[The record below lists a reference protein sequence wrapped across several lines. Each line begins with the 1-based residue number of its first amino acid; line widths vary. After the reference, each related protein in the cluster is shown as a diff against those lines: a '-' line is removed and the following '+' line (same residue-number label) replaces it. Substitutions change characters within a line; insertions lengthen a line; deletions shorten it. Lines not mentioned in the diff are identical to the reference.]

1 MSVAL
6 AARGGAGPI
15 GRRVAKV
22 RAVRLHGVLREAV
35 SVVASERRDGLRIGP
50 VAASAHRVPQPA
62 TALSVGRDALKT
74 APVAASAHRDGSRIA
89 QVVVSADLVPRPAS
103 AASVARDVL
112 KTAQVAASAHR
123 DGSRIVRVVASAG
136 LAPRPATAASAHRD
150 ASKIVR
156 VAVTAHPDAL
166 TIAQVVVSEGLV
178 PRPAT
183 ALSVG
188 RAASKT
194 APAAST
200 EPLAAQAR
208 NAPPVVSETAP
219 SARPAASTATPTAA
233 PRANSVETVHRAA
246 TAASAGHLLDHAPE
260 QAVLRKPVRA
270 ASVRRAASAMPP
282 IARVS
287 AASADHVATAPRV
300 ASKANAESV
309 ENEALRSP

>member
-6 AARGGAGPI
+6 AGLAARLARGGAGPI

-22 RAVRLHGVLREAV
+22 RAVRLHGVLKEAV
-35 SVVASERRDGLRIGP
+35 SAVASERRDGLRIGP
-50 VAASAHRVPQPA
+50 VVASAHRVPQPA
-62 TALSVGRDALKT
+62 TALSVGRGALKI

-89 QVVVSADLVPRPAS
+89 QVVVSEGLVPRPAS
-103 AASVARDVL
+103 APNGHRDVL
-112 KTAQVAASAHR
+112 KIGRA
-123 DGSRIVRVVASAG
+123 
-136 LAPRPATAASAHRD
+136 
-150 ASKIVR
+150 
-156 VAVTAHPDAL
+156 AVTAHPDAL
-166 TIAQVVVSEGLV
+166 TIAQVAASADLAH
-178 PRPAT
+178 RSAT
-183 ALSVG
+183 APAAPTAHPDALKTAPAAATAH
-188 RAASKT
+188 RDASKT
-194 APAAST
+194 APAAPT

-233 PRANSVETVHRAA
+233 PRANSVETVRRAA

-270 ASVRRAASAMPP
+270 ANVRRAASATHP

-287 AASADHVATAPRV
+287 AASADRVATAPRV